1 MPSIARFFRFGSK
14 KQAAQPLPRKGAA
27 GAPAAD
33 ATWIERLPNEAAL
46 LGSVGVSL
54 FLLVALLS
62 FSADDPGLS
71 SSGVGS
77 STRNLV
83 GMAGAWIANGLLS
96 SVGLVAYLSPFAVL
110 WLGSRAYRGFDAPLH
125 LPLGVRVTAWFV
137 SALSLSGLAALYGGV
152 SLGLPQGG
160 GGIAGSLLGQGLT
173 SVLNPLGA
181 TLLLLTLFVVALPL
195 AMIFSW
201 LSVLDAIGSR
211 TLALF
216 GRFGRRDDADEL
228 PPADPDQSLA
238 EPPREARRRK
248 PKAELAR
255 ATPDLDLPLDLP
267 PDRQPSLIGAASPAA
282 DDDALDAAER
292 DEAHA
297 RFAADFGHPLPTAAE
312 RVDVDDADDSDGID
326 APAPAVRIAPADA
339 SDLPP
344 WLADA
349 PAAADAAPKPSG
361 AVPAVADTTLVMVKP
376 KKPAK
381 PDAVPP
387 PVFNGEPLPPLYL
400 LDPPKP
406 GGRRYTADE
415 IDRLSRELERHLAS
429 FGVKGT
435 VVDAM
440 PGPVITRFE
449 LQPASGVKGSQIT
462 NLSRDLARVMSVA
475 SVRVVEVIEG
485 KSVIGLEIPNQ
496 KREMVSLSEILAS
509 TAYTSAPSPLTMG
522 MGKDIAGNP
531 VAVDMAKM
539 PHLLV
544 AGTTGSGKSVAINAM
559 ILSMLFKATAD
570 QLRLILIDPKM
581 LELSV
586 YEGIPHL
593 LTPVVTDMKDAANAL
608 RWCVNEMERRYRLMS
623 ALGVRNLAG
632 MNKKVQDGIDAGE
645 PITDPLSNLPDLFAD
660 AELDGPVLGPA
671 LEPMPH
677 IVIVID
683 ELADMMMVVGK
694 KVEELIA
701 RIAQKARAA
710 GIHLIVATQRPS
722 VDVITGLI
730 KANIPSRVAFQV
742 ASRIDSRTIL
752 DEMGAET
759 LLGHGDM
766 LYRPVGASRI
776 QRLHGAF
783 VDDHEVHKVVA
794 YLKQVGE
801 PNYIPDITA
810 GEPEERAAPEPSASD
825 AEADPLYDKAVQVV
839 METRK
844 ASVSWV
850 QRRLSIGY
858 NRAARMVEQMEAAG
872 IVGPSGPGGNRE
884 ILIPGGR
891 D

>member
-1 MPSIARFFRFGSK
+1 MPSIARFFSFGSK

-27 GAPAAD
+27 GAAAAD

-46 LGSVGVSL
+46 LASVGIAL
-54 FLLVALLS
+54 FLLAALLS

-71 SSGVGS
+71 SSGAGGA
-77 STRNLV
+77 TRNLV
-83 GMAGAWIANGLLS
+83 GTAGAWIANGLLS
-96 SVGLVAYLSPFAVL
+96 CVGFVAYLSPFAVL

-125 LPLGVRVTAWFV
+125 LPLAVRATAWFIA
-137 SALSLSGLAALYGGV
+137 ALSLAGLAALYGG
-152 SLGLPQGG
+152 SSASMPQGG
-160 GGIAGSLLGQGLT
+160 GGIAGSLLGHGLT
-173 SVLNPLGA
+173 EVLNPLGA
-181 TLLLLTLFVVALPL
+181 TLLLLTLFVVSLPL

-211 TLALF
+211 TLALID
-216 GRFGRRDDADEL
+216 RLRHREAADEV
-228 PPADPDQSLA
+228 PMADLDPSLDEA
-238 EPPREARRRK
+238 PREARRRK
-248 PKAELAR
+248 PKADLVR
-255 ATPDLDLPLDLP
+255 TTPDLDLPLELP
-267 PDRQPSLIGAASPAA
+267 PDQQPSLSRDEDPAVDDGLEAEPADADDAVADLVA
-282 DDDALDAAER
+282 DDDAAAR
-292 DEAHA
+292 RA
-297 RFAADFGHPLPTAAE
+297 RFAADFGHSVPAAPAADAE
-312 RVDVDDADDSDGID
+312 VDDDD
-326 APAPAVRIAPADA
+326 AP
-339 SDLPP
+339 PP
-344 WLADA
+344 WLPTPA
-349 PAAADAAPKPSG
+349 PESAPLLSRVESP
-361 AVPAVADTTLVMVKP
+361 VVIPETTLVMVKP

-406 GGRRYTADE
+406 GGRRYTAED

-509 TAYTSAPSPLTMG
+509 SAYTSATSPLTMG
-522 MGKDIAGNP
+522 MGKDIAGHP

-632 MNKKVQDGIDAGE
+632 MNKKVQDAIDAGE
-645 PITDPLSNLPDLFAD
+645 PIADPLSTLPDLFAD

-766 LYRPVGASRI
+766 LYRPIGASRI

-810 GEPEERAAPEPSASD
+810 GEPEERAAPEPSAGD
-825 AEADPLYDKAVQVV
+825 AESDPLYDKAVQVV
-839 METRK
+839 LETRK

-858 NRAARMVEQMEAAG
+858 NRAARMVEQMESAG

-884 ILIPGGR
+884 ILAPGGR

>member
-1 MPSIARFFRFGSK
+1 MSSILSFLKFRSK
-14 KQAAQPLPRKGAA
+14 KQAAKPLTRRGAA
-27 GAPAAD
+27 
-33 ATWIERLPNEAAL
+33 ATPSAEETWVERLPHEAVL
-46 LGSVGVSL
+46 LGSVGVAL

-62 FSADDPGLS
+62 FHPEDAGWS
-71 SSGVGS
+71 SSGAGGA
-77 STRNLV
+77 TRNLA
-83 GMAGAWIANGLLS
+83 GTAGAWLANGLLS
-96 SVGLVAYLSPFAVL
+96 CVGYVAFLLPWAVL
-110 WLGSRAYRGFDAPLH
+110 WLGLGVFRGFKGSTH
-125 LPLGVRVTAWFV
+125 LPVAVRGIAWFV
-137 SALSLSGLAALYGGV
+137 SIFSLSALASLY
-152 SLGLPQGG
+152 LGPESHWIPQGG
-160 GGIAGSLLGQGLT
+160 GGIAGSLLGRLLE
-173 SVLNPLGA
+173 SVLNPVGA

-201 LSVLDAIGSR
+201 LVVLDALGTR
-211 TLALF
+211 ALALWQ
-216 GRFGRRDDADEL
+216 RAHQPADDAGAALAAEPAIAEVPVRESRRRRSRAEPALMTDELDLAL
-228 PPADPDQSLA
+228 PPAEPLPPPDSAALA
-238 EPPREARRRK
+238 AAERLADEPIAPPPFIVDDEDERPRVAAPGFAKTRESPNEAVGTPVYEVPTK
-248 PKAELAR
+248 AKKVAKAEL
-255 ATPDLDLPLDLP
+255 
-267 PDRQPSLIGAASPAA
+267 
-282 DDDALDAAER
+282 
-292 DEAHA
+292 
-297 RFAADFGHPLPTAAE
+297 
-312 RVDVDDADDSDGID
+312 V
-326 APAPAVRIAPADA
+326 
-339 SDLPP
+339 
-344 WLADA
+344 
-349 PAAADAAPKPSG
+349 
-361 AVPAVADTTLVMVKP
+361 AVPTYTGD
-376 KKPAK
+376 
-381 PDAVPP
+381 
-387 PVFNGEPLPPLYL
+387 PLPPLYL

-406 GGRRYTADE
+406 SGKRYTPEE
-415 IDRLSRELERHLAS
+415 IDRLSRDLERHLAD
-429 FGVKGT
+429 FGVKAQ

-449 LQPASGVKGSQIT
+449 LLPAPGVKGAQVT
-462 NLSRDLARVMSVA
+462 NLSKDLARALSVA

-485 KSVIGLEIPNQ
+485 KSVIGLEIPNH
-496 KREMVSLSEILAS
+496 KRETVSLSEILAS
-509 TAYTSAPSPLTMG
+509 SSYVSGSSPLTMG
-522 MGKDIAGNP
+522 MGKDIAGHP
-531 VAVDMAKM
+531 LAVDLAKM

-559 ILSMLFKATAD
+559 ILSMLFKSTAE

-608 RWCVNEMERRYRLMS
+608 RWCVAEMERRYRLMS

-632 MNKKVQDGIDAGE
+632 MNKKVLDALAAGE
-645 PITDPLSNLPDLFAD
+645 PLTDPLAATPDLFTDNPID
-660 AELDGPVLGPA
+660 APTLAA
-671 LEPMPH
+671 LPH
-677 IVIVID
+677 IVIIID

-766 LYRPVGASRI
+766 LYRPIGASRI

-801 PNYIPDITA
+801 PNYIPEILA
-810 GEPEERAAPEPSASD
+810 GEPEQREAPESGASD
-825 AEADPLYDKAVQVV
+825 AEADPMYDKAVQVV
-839 METRK
+839 LETRK

-884 ILIPGGR
+884 ILAPGGR